1 MVIPVPVPYFSWHLL
16 SMSMEGHTLGHFW
29 YSWLSSERAWKV
41 DNKCLKTLR
50 TWKNNTF
57 YLLHSHSE
65 EQLYLYNQ
73 GKYHFANI
81 FIFEIN
87 TRTHRNIWKLIVT
100 LRRYV
105 ALTIWLVVVV
115 AARNYKKNIFKLS
128 IVHCQLP
135 CYEISHTHFN
145 PNTISTLYMGI
156 YA

>member
-1 MVIPVPVPYFSWHLL
+1 MSEWEYNKNKLLMVIQCQCP
-16 SMSMEGHTLGHFW
+16 
-29 YSWLSSERAWKV
+29 WKDIRWAIFDILDLV
-41 DNKCLKTLR
+41 LNEPEKDNKCLKTLR

-135 CYEISHTHFN
+135 TAMLRNISYTF
-145 PNTISTLYMGI
+145 
-156 YA
+156 